1 MVAEVT
7 PITDKEIA
15 ELAVEYKTKPESIR
29 LHITSE
35 MRLANIWNEL
45 GYMRHECL
53 ICGQIVD
60 GRKEG
65 RHHIGNTN
73 FGRTSHGKKHVND
86 GRAIDKWGGADGIMI
101 APSRDEVVKYL
112 DSKVRDQLVRRELP
126 KLREARKP
134 MADERRQ
141 KRAQM
146 EKIETALLKALRK
159 DGRKA
164 LADESFVNRIAD
176 LEELQS
182 DVQYLTSEIG
192 VIESQYDERVVG
204 ALTYEDR

>member
-1 MVAEVT
+1 MVVEVT
-7 PITDKEIA
+7 PVTEKEIA
-15 ELAVEYKTKPESIR
+15 ELAVEYKTKPESIK

-35 MRLANIWNEL
+35 MRLTSIWNEL
-45 GYMRHECL
+45 GHMRHECL

-101 APSRDEVVKYL
+101 APTREQVVKYL
-112 DSKVRDQLVRRELP
+112 DSKVRDQLVRRDLP
-126 KLREARKP
+126 KLRAERKSL
-134 MADERRQ
+134 ADERRS
-141 KRAQM
+141 KREQM

-164 LADESFVNRIAD
+164 LVDESFANRVAD
-176 LEELQS
+176 LEELQI
-182 DVQYLTSEIG
+182 DVEYLTSEIG
-192 VIESQYDERVVG
+192 VIESKYDERVVG